1 MLGQF
6 FLFILSMKMHTKTM
20 LSAISLKQHE
30 LAMREAIKVAA
41 ANPAYLFGA
50 VITNGRTGQLMAL
63 GVNASRSNPTFHGEM
78 VCINHYV
85 QQHGNS
91 GWGDLVL
98 YTTGEPC
105 PMCMSA
111 LTWAGIGGVVYA
123 SSIASI
129 TRAGI
134 RQINLSAQSV
144 IDAAD
149 FHKPELLGGVLE
161 TECDALFIQRNRT

>member
-1 MLGQF
+1 M
-6 FLFILSMKMHTKTM
+6 ILSD
-20 LSAISLKQHE
+20 IPLKHHE
-30 LAMREAIKVAA
+30 LAMREAINVAA
-41 ANPAYLFGA
+41 ANPAYPFGA
-50 VITNGRTGQLMAL
+50 VITHGRTGQLMAS
-63 GVNASRSNPTFHGEM
+63 GVNASGSNPTFHGEM
-78 VCINHYV
+78 VCINNYV

-144 IDAAD
+144 IDAAP
-149 FHKPELLGGVLE
+149 FHKPELVGGVLE
-161 TECDALFIQRNRT
+161 SECDALFMHRKRV